1 MKKNSESGAL
11 LTIGVIVLILAVI
24 AAVSFSGDKLMTDP
38 VPVPKKTEAP
48 SSLPTPQPA
57 ADAQDPQTEP
67 APEEEVQPRTHTDF
81 AAIYALH
88 DPEEV
93 VMTVDGRDVTWQDY
107 FFAFYSQAY
116 SMEQN
121 FEMYQYYGVALGW
134 QDQADEEGHS
144 FAELVASLS
153 EENLRQIF
161 IAETLA
167 EEEKVSLLPE
177 EEEAIQA
184 DHQELIVRSC
194 GEDGTEEQL
203 FQMLWEEHWLSRE
216 MYWRVMRYDTQIQ
229 AIGRS
234 LYGEEGS
241 LLPEQQVLDWMEE
254 QSIVSADHILI
265 STIDAETNQRLDE
278 AAAEEKAE
286 LARQIAGELQ
296 AIEDPA
302 ELEARFQEL
311 KAEHGEDP
319 GAEEGGYVFGPGV
332 MVQDFYDGT
341 QALEIGQVSDPVQTS
356 YGYHVILRR
365 PLHADDVVLTT
376 SGERSARSLMA
387 QSLFNA
393 LMQERY
399 DAQVIAY
406 APGFEAPSVLDYQ
419 VADEP

>member
-1 MKKNSESGAL
+1 MKKLLIAL
-11 LTIGVIVLILAVI
+11 FILGLAVI
-24 AAVSFSGDKLMTDP
+24 AAVSFSGDKLMADP
-38 VPVPKKTEAP
+38 VPVPEKTEAP

-93 VMTVDGRDVTWQDY
+93 VMTVDGRDVTWQEY
-107 FFAFYSQAY
+107 FFAFYSQADN
-116 SMEQN
+116 MEQT
-121 FEMYQYYGVALGW
+121 FEMYQYYGMAVGW

-144 FAELVASLS
+144 YAELVAALG
-153 EENLRQIF
+153 EQDLRQILL
-161 IAETLA
+161 AETLA
-167 EEEKVSLLPE
+167 KEGNVSLLPE
-177 EEEAIQA
+177 EEEAVQA
-184 DHQELIVRSC
+184 DHQNLIARFC

-203 FQMLWEEHWLSRE
+203 FQMLWEERWLSRE
-216 MYWRVMRYDTQIQ
+216 MYWQILRYDALLQ
-229 AIGRS
+229 ASLRG

-241 LLPEQQVLDWMEE
+241 LLTEQQVLDWMEE

-341 QALEIGQVSDPVQTS
+341 LALEIGQVSDPVQTS

-406 APGFEAPSVLDYQ
+406 APGFEAPNVLDYQ